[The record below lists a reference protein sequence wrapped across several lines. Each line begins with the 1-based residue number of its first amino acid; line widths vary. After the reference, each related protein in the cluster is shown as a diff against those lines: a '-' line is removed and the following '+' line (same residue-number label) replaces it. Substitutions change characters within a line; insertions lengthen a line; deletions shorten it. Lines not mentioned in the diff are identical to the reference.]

1 MWFVSRRRYEAA
13 RATADRLRD
22 ERDKARAQRSEFRT
36 AAVTASRQLAEADAT
51 NRRLDGRVLEL
62 GRRISALTES
72 DPGHLAAMEQEL
84 VAARAEA
91 AAEKRRADQLQKRLD
106 DAVGLGADR
115 IADSGPWQPAR
126 TSTKGATS

>member
-1 MWFVSRRRYEAA
+1 MWFVSRRRYEEAL
-13 RATADRLRD
+13 ATADRLRD

-36 AAVTASRQLAEADAT
+36 AAVTAGRQLAEADAT

-62 GRRISALTES
+62 GRRISALTEA
-72 DPGHLAAMEQEL
+72 DPEYLAELEQEL
-84 VAARAEA
+84 
-91 AAEKRRADQLQKRLD
+91 AAEKRRADQLQTRLD